1 MRRRL
6 RGRYVGPIHSSRK
19 AGKRTPASARGSRL
33 TFPHASRT
41 FGPPLQDVPPF
52 RQSWMEQSTK
62 EAWKRLL
69 DEARRE
75 LPDATV
81 RTWLEPAVPIA
92 LDDDRLI
99 VGAPDQ
105 FAVEWN
111 ESKHANVLA
120 RAAERVFGRPTAV
133 VFRVQEDRQQ
143 RPQMD
148 FFVAPRDT
156 ATLDKTGVLTT
167 PLNERYTFQTF
178 VIGKSNELAAAAAHA
193 VAEAPGKT
201 YNPLFIYGATG
212 LGKTHLMQ
220 AIAHAVLQKSP
231 SIRAVYLSSE
241 QFLNE
246 VIESMTARTTS
257 EFRRRYREQVDL
269 FLMDDVH
276 FLAGKERT
284 QEEFFH
290 TFNALFEARKQIV
303 LTSDRPP
310 REIQGLEDRLVSRF
324 QWGMAADIGHPDLEH
339 RVAILRKKAQ
349 QDHLELT
356 IPDDVLRFI
365 AEHVRSSVREL
376 EGCII
381 KLLLFASLKN
391 REITIELAREALSD
405 KIRQGDD
412 RGGHQAPATPSID
425 RVQEVV
431 ARRWGVTPEGLR
443 SKARTKTLTVPRQVA
458 MYLARDMLGMQLVE
472 IGQAFG
478 GRDHSTVIHS
488 VDKVERQMMRDR
500 TFKERVEMARQEL
513 SAL

>member
-1 MRRRL
+1 
-6 RGRYVGPIHSSRK
+6 
-19 AGKRTPASARGSRL
+19 
-33 TFPHASRT
+33 
-41 FGPPLQDVPPF
+41 
-52 RQSWMEQSTK
+52 MEQSAK

-69 DEARRE
+69 EEARRE

-81 RTWLEPAVPIA
+81 RTWLEPAEPIA
-92 LDDDRLI
+92 LDEGRLI
-99 VGAPDQ
+99 LGAPDQ

-111 ESKHANVLA
+111 ESKHATVLA

-148 FFVAPRDT
+148 FFVAPRGGEGAV
-156 ATLDKTGVLTT
+156 ATERAGANT
-167 PLNERYTFQTF
+167 PLNERYPFESF
-178 VIGKSNELAAAAAHA
+178 VVGKSNELAAAAAHA
-193 VAEAPGKT
+193 VAEAPGRT

-220 AIAHAVLQKSP
+220 AIAHAVLDRNP
-231 SIRAVYLSSE
+231 ETRLLYVGAE
-241 QFLNE
+241 QFINE
-246 VIESMTARTTS
+246 VIESIQARTMP
-257 EFRRRYREQVDL
+257 EFRRRYRNDIDL
-269 FLMDDVH
+269 LLVDDVH
-276 FLAGKERT
+276 FLEGKEMT
-284 QEEFFH
+284 QDEFFH
-290 TFNALFEARKQIV
+290 TFNALFEARKQMV

-310 REIQGLEDRLVSRF
+310 KEIPGLEDRLISRF
-324 QWGMAADIGHPDLEH
+324 DLGMVADIGQPDRQH
-339 RVAILRKKAQ
+339 RIAFLRKKAQ

-356 IPDDVLRFI
+356 IPDDALRFI
-365 AEHVRSSVREL
+365 AEHIRSSVREL

-391 REITIELAREALSD
+391 REITIELAREALAD
-405 KIRQGDD
+405 KIRQGEDAGSY
-412 RGGHQAPATPSID
+412 GGRPMPSID

-458 MYLARDMLGMQLVE
+458 MCLARDMLSMQLVE

-488 VDKVERQMMRDR
+488 VDKVERQMIRDR

>member
-1 MRRRL
+1 ME
-6 RGRYVGPIHSSRK
+6 HS
-19 AGKRTPASARGSRL
+19 A
-33 TFPHASRT
+33 
-41 FGPPLQDVPPF
+41 
-52 RQSWMEQSTK
+52 K

-69 DEARRE
+69 EEARRE
-75 LPDATV
+75 LPDSTV

-92 LDDDRLI
+92 LDEDRL
-99 VGAPDQ
+99 VLGAPDQ
-105 FAVEWN
+105 FAAEWN
-111 ESKHANVLA
+111 ESKHAAVLA
-120 RAAERVFGRPTAV
+120 RAAERVFGRPTQV
-133 VFRVQEDRQQ
+133 IFRVQEERQQ

-148 FFVAPRDT
+148 FFVAPHGGT
-156 ATLDKTGVLTT
+156 AVATERTTATT
-167 PLNERYTFQTF
+167 PLNERYTFDTF
-178 VIGKSNELAAAAAHA
+178 VVGKSNELAAAAAHA
-193 VAEAPGKT
+193 VVEAPGKT

-220 AIAHAVLQKSP
+220 AIAHAVLERRP
-231 SIRAVYLSSE
+231 ETRILYVGAE
-241 QFLNE
+241 QFINE
-246 VIESMTARTTS
+246 VIESIQARTMP
-257 EFRRRYREQVDL
+257 EFRRRYRSDVDL
-269 FLMDDVH
+269 LLVDDVH
-276 FLAGKERT
+276 FLEGKEMT
-284 QEEFFH
+284 QDEFFH
-290 TFNALFEARKQIV
+290 TFNALFEARKQMV

-310 REIQGLEDRLVSRF
+310 KEIPGLEDRLISRF
-324 QWGMAADIGHPDLEH
+324 EWGMVADIGQPDLEH
-339 RVAILRKKAQ
+339 RIAILRKKAQ

-356 IPDDVLRFI
+356 IPDDALRFI
-365 AEHVRSSVREL
+365 AEHIRSSVREL

-391 REITIELAREALSD
+391 REITIELAREALAD
-405 KIRQGDD
+405 KIRQGEDAASY
-412 RGGHQAPATPSID
+412 GGRPMPSID

-458 MYLARDMLGMQLVE
+458 MYLARDMLSMQLVE

>member
-1 MRRRL
+1 
-6 RGRYVGPIHSSRK
+6 
-19 AGKRTPASARGSRL
+19 
-33 TFPHASRT
+33 
-41 FGPPLQDVPPF
+41 
-52 RQSWMEQSTK
+52 MEQSAK

-69 DEARRE
+69 EEARRE

-81 RTWLEPAVPIA
+81 RTWLEPAEPIA
-92 LDDDRLI
+92 LDEGQLI
-99 VGAPDQ
+99 LGAPDQ

-111 ESKHANVLA
+111 ESKHATVLA

-133 VFRVQEDRQQ
+133 VFRVQVDRQQ

-148 FFVAPRDT
+148 FFVAPRESAV
-156 ATLDKTGVLTT
+156 ATERAAANT
-167 PLNERYTFQTF
+167 PLNERYTFESF
-178 VIGKSNELAAAAAHA
+178 VVGKSNELAAAAAHA
-193 VAEAPGKT
+193 VAEAPGRT

-220 AIAHAVLQKSP
+220 AIAHAVLDRNP
-231 SIRAVYLSSE
+231 ETRLLYVGAE
-241 QFLNE
+241 QFINE
-246 VIESMTARTTS
+246 VIESIQARTMP
-257 EFRRRYREQVDL
+257 EFRRRYRNDIDL
-269 FLMDDVH
+269 LLVDDVH
-276 FLAGKERT
+276 FLEGKEMT
-284 QEEFFH
+284 QDEFFH
-290 TFNALFEARKQIV
+290 TFNALFEARKQMV

-310 REIQGLEDRLVSRF
+310 KEIPGLEDRLISRF
-324 QWGMAADIGHPDLEH
+324 EWGMVADIGQPDLEH
-339 RVAILRKKAQ
+339 RIAILRKKAQ

-365 AEHVRSSVREL
+365 AEHIRSSVREL

-391 REITIELAREALSD
+391 REVTIDLAREALSD
-405 KIRQGDD
+405 KIRQGEDA
-412 RGGHQAPATPSID
+412 GGYGGQPTPSID

-443 SKARTKTLTVPRQVA
+443 SKARTKTLTIPRQVA

-500 TFKERVEMARQEL
+500 TFKERIEMARQEL

>member
-1 MRRRL
+1 
-6 RGRYVGPIHSSRK
+6 
-19 AGKRTPASARGSRL
+19 
-33 TFPHASRT
+33 
-41 FGPPLQDVPPF
+41 
-52 RQSWMEQSTK
+52 MEQSAK

-69 DEARRE
+69 EEARRE
-75 LPDATV
+75 LSDATV

-111 ESKHANVLA
+111 ESKHAGLLA
-120 RAAERVFGRPTAV
+120 RAAERVLGRPTAV
-133 VFRVQEDRQQ
+133 VFRVQEDRQH

-148 FFVAPRDT
+148 FFVAPRDASH
-156 ATLDKTGVLTT
+156 ATVGPTGPTT
-167 PLNERYTFQTF
+167 PLNERYTFESF

-193 VAEAPGKT
+193 VSEAPGKT

-220 AIAHAVLQKSP
+220 AIAHAVLLKDS
-231 SIRAVYLSSE
+231 SIRVVYLSAE

-246 VIESMTARTTS
+246 VIESMTARTTA
-257 EFRRRYREQVDL
+257 EFRRRYRENVDL

-303 LTSDRPP
+303 LTSDRAPK
-310 REIQGLEDRLVSRF
+310 EIPGLEDRLVSRF

-500 TFKERVEMARQEL
+500 GFKERVEQTRLEL

>member
-1 MRRRL
+1 MEL
-6 RGRYVGPIHSSRK
+6 
-19 AGKRTPASARGSRL
+19 SA
-33 TFPHASRT
+33 
-41 FGPPLQDVPPF
+41 
-52 RQSWMEQSTK
+52 K
-62 EAWKRLL
+62 EVWKRLL

-75 LPDATV
+75 LPEPTV
-81 RTWLEPAVPIA
+81 RTWLEPAVPVG
-92 LDDDRLI
+92 LEEGRL
-99 VGAPDQ
+99 VLGTPDQ
-105 FAVEWN
+105 FAAEWN
-111 ESKHANVLA
+111 ETKHAPILA
-120 RAAERVFGRPTAV
+120 RAAERVFGRPTSV

-148 FFVAPRDT
+148 FFVAPKP
-156 ATLDKTGVLTT
+156 APAASLTT
-167 PLNERYTFQTF
+167 PLNERYTFETF
-178 VIGKSNELAAAAAHA
+178 VVGKSNELAAAAAHA
-193 VAEAPGKT
+193 VAEAPGRT

-220 AIAHAVLQKSP
+220 AIAHAVLKQDP
-231 SIRAVYLSSE
+231 ETRLLYVGAE
-241 QFLNE
+241 QFINE
-246 VIESMTARTTS
+246 VIESIQARTMP
-257 EFRRRYREQVDL
+257 EFRRRYRNEIDL
-269 FLMDDVH
+269 LLVDDVH
-276 FLAGKERT
+276 FLEGKEMT
-284 QEEFFH
+284 QDEFFH
-290 TFNALFEARKQIV
+290 TFNALFEGRKQMV

-310 REIQGLEDRLVSRF
+310 KEIPGLEDRLISRF
-324 QWGMAADIGHPDLEH
+324 EWGMVADIGQPDLEH
-339 RVAILRKKAQ
+339 RIAILRKKAH

-391 REITIELAREALSD
+391 REVTIELAREALAD
-405 KIRQGDD
+405 KIRQGEDP
-412 RGGHQAPATPSID
+412 GGYGNPATPSID

-488 VDKVERQMMRDR
+488 VDKVERQMVRDR
-500 TFKERVEMARQEL
+500 TFKERIEMARQEL

>member
-1 MRRRL
+1 
-6 RGRYVGPIHSSRK
+6 
-19 AGKRTPASARGSRL
+19 
-33 TFPHASRT
+33 
-41 FGPPLQDVPPF
+41 
-52 RQSWMEQSTK
+52 MEQSAK

-69 DEARRE
+69 EEARRE

-81 RTWLEPAVPIA
+81 RTWLEPAQPIA
-92 LDDDRLI
+92 LDDGRLI

-111 ESKHANVLA
+111 ESKHAGLLA
-120 RAAERVFGRPTAV
+120 RAAERVLGRPTSV

-148 FFVAPRDT
+148 FFVAPRDAARAAGGT
-156 ATLDKTGVLTT
+156 PAPATGTQ
-167 PLNERYTFQTF
+167 PLNERYTFESF
-178 VIGKSNELAAAAAHA
+178 VVGKSNELAAAAAHA
-193 VAEAPGKT
+193 VAEAPGRT
-201 YNPLFIYGATG
+201 YNPFFIYGATG

-220 AIAHAVLQKSP
+220 AIAHAVLGRNP
-231 SIRAVYLSSE
+231 DTRLLYVGAE
-241 QFLNE
+241 QFIND
-246 VIESMTARTTS
+246 VIESIQARTMP
-257 EFRRRYREQVDL
+257 EFRRRYRQDIDL
-269 FLMDDVH
+269 LLVDDVH
-276 FLAGKERT
+276 FLEGKEMT
-284 QEEFFH
+284 QDEFFH
-290 TFNALFEARKQIV
+290 TFNALFEGRKQII

-310 REIQGLEDRLVSRF
+310 KEIPGLEDRLISRF
-324 QWGMAADIGHPDLEH
+324 EWGMVADIGQPDLEH
-339 RVAILRKKAQ
+339 RIAILRKKAQ

-391 REITIELAREALSD
+391 REVTIELAREALSD
-405 KIRQGDD
+405 KIRQGDE
-412 RGGHQAPATPSID
+412 GSAYNTPANPTID

-431 ARRWGVTPEGLR
+431 ARRWGVSPEGLR

-458 MYLARDMLGMQLVE
+458 MYLARNMLNMQLVE

-500 TFKERVEMARQEL
+500 VFKERIESARQEL

>member
-1 MRRRL
+1 
-6 RGRYVGPIHSSRK
+6 
-19 AGKRTPASARGSRL
+19 
-33 TFPHASRT
+33 
-41 FGPPLQDVPPF
+41 
-52 RQSWMEQSTK
+52 MESVK
-62 EAWKRLL
+62 EVWKRLL
-69 DEARRE
+69 DEARRD
-75 LPDATV
+75 LPEATV
-81 RTWLEPAVPIA
+81 RTWLEPVQPIA
-92 LDDDRLI
+92 LDDTRLI

-105 FAVEWN
+105 FAAEWN
-111 ESKHANVLA
+111 ESKHAGVLA
-120 RAAERVFGRPTAV
+120 RAAERALGRPTTV

-148 FFVAPRDT
+148 FFVAPRETPTLVASAGT
-156 ATLDKTGVLTT
+156 AQT

-193 VAEAPGKT
+193 VGEAPGKT

-220 AIAHAVLQKSP
+220 AIAHEVLRRSP
-231 SIRAVYLSSE
+231 GMRVQYFGAE
-241 QFLNE
+241 QFIND
-246 VIESMTARTTS
+246 VIESIHARTMP
-257 EFRRRYREQVDL
+257 EFRRRYRNDVDL
-269 FLMDDVH
+269 LLVDDVH
-276 FLAGKERT
+276 FLEGKEMT

-290 TFNALFEARKQIV
+290 TFNALFEAHKQIV

-310 REIQGLEDRLVSRF
+310 KDIPGLENRLISRF
-324 QWGMAADIGHPDLEH
+324 EWGLVADIGHPDLEH
-339 RVAILRKKAQ
+339 RIAILRKKAE

-365 AEHVRSSVREL
+365 AEHVRTSVREL

-391 REITIELAREALSD
+391 REVTIDLAREALSD
-405 KIRQGDD
+405 KIRQADEASGF
-412 RGGHQAPATPSID
+412 GQPATPSID

-443 SKARTKTLTVPRQVA
+443 SKARTKTLTVPRQIA
-458 MYLARDMLGMQLVE
+458 MYLARDMLSMQLVE

-488 VDKVERQMMRDR
+488 VDKVERQMVRDR

>member
-1 MRRRL
+1 
-6 RGRYVGPIHSSRK
+6 
-19 AGKRTPASARGSRL
+19 
-33 TFPHASRT
+33 
-41 FGPPLQDVPPF
+41 
-52 RQSWMEQSTK
+52 MEQSTQ
-62 EAWKRLL
+62 EAWRRLL

-92 LDDDRLI
+92 LDDGRLI

-111 ESKHANVLA
+111 ESKHASVLA

-148 FFVAPRDT
+148 FFVAPREPT
-156 ATLDKTGVLTT
+156 APDKTGVPTT

-220 AIAHAVLQKSP
+220 AIAHAVLMKYP
-231 SIRAVYLSSE
+231 ATRVHYFGAE
-241 QFLNE
+241 QFINE
-246 VIESMTARTTS
+246 VIESIHARTMS
-257 EFRRRYREQVDL
+257 EFRRRYRNDVDL
-269 FLMDDVH
+269 FLVDDVH
-276 FLAGKERT
+276 FLEGKEMT

-290 TFNALFEARKQIV
+290 TFNALFEGHKQIV

-310 REIQGLEDRLVSRF
+310 KEIPGLEDRLISRF
-324 QWGMAADIGHPDLEH
+324 EWGLVADIGHPDLEH
-339 RVAILRKKAQ
+339 RIAILRKKAE

-365 AEHVRSSVREL
+365 AEHIRSSVREL

-391 REITIELAREALSD
+391 REVTIELAREALSD
-405 KIRQGDD
+405 KIRQGEEAA
-412 RGGHQAPATPSID
+412 GYAAQATPSID

-458 MYLARDMLGMQLVE
+458 MYLARNMLGMQLVE

-488 VDKVERQMMRDR
+488 VDKVERQMVRDR
-500 TFKERVEMARQEL
+500 TFKDRVEMARQEL